1 VHDTYNQSITTTYNT
16 LLTLLCIDIT
26 FVAVAYITFTMFRF
40 LALLLLTVSSSV
52 HAWSSS
58 TCSSFGGSQLA
69 TSTAQN
75 GATMEMKKGKA
86 NLPPQMRGQ
95 YKKAMEMGQMRK
107 AMIDASSPG
116 GDGLPVFN
124 LFVRTKRQN
133 VSVCFGEG

>member
-1 VHDTYNQSITTTYNT
+1 
-16 LLTLLCIDIT
+16 
-26 FVAVAYITFTMFRF
+26 
-40 LALLLLTVSSSV
+40 
-52 HAWSSS
+52 
-58 TCSSFGGSQLA
+58 
-69 TSTAQN
+69 
-75 GATMEMKKGKA
+75 MEMKKGKA

-133 VSVCFGEG
+133 VSVCFGEGYG